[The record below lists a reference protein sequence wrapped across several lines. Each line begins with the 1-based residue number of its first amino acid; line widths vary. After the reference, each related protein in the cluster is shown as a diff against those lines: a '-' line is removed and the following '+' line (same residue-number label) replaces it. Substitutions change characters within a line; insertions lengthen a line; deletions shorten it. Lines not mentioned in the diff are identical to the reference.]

1 MSLIPLALIPLELSP
16 PATTALDI
24 LLWGVLPYV
33 SFALLVGGTIWRWKY
48 DQFGWTTRSS
58 QLYEGGLLR
67 IASPLFHFGILAVL
81 MGHVMGLVIPKT
93 WTDFVGLS
101 QHAYHLMAL
110 VVGGVAGFCTL
121 VGIALLIYRRRTT
134 GPVFMA
140 TTVNDK
146 IMYVFLV
153 GAIVLGLL
161 ATFLGTTG
169 RDGAEHNYRETV
181 SIWWRSLWYFQP
193 NVEHMA
199 AAPLWFHVHVLVA
212 MALFALWPFTRL
224 IHAFSAPVQ
233 YPFRPYIVYRS
244 RGGRPANTSPV
255 RRRGWDPIGTQ
266 DNNSL
271 TRTRQSRGATQV
283 KKKPT
288 SVEKP

>member
-1 MSLIPLALIPLELSP
+1 MILLE
-16 PATTALDI
+16 ATAQTGALDI
-24 LLWGVLPYV
+24 LLWGVLPYI

-81 MGHVMGLVIPKT
+81 MGHVMGLAIPKT
-93 WTDFVGLS
+93 WTDFVGFD
-101 QHAYHLMAL
+101 QHAYHLVAL
-110 VVGGVAGFCTL
+110 LVGGVAGVCTL

-146 IMYVFLV
+146 VMYVFLV
-153 GAIVLGLL
+153 AALVLGLL
-161 ATFLGTTG
+161 ATFFGTRAAEG
-169 RDGAEHNYRETV
+169 GEHNYRETV
-181 SIWWRSLWYFQP
+181 SIWYRSLWYFKP
-193 NVEHMA
+193 KIDHMA
-199 AAPLWFHVHVLVA
+199 AAPTWFHAHVIVA
-212 MALFALWPFTRL
+212 MLLFAIWPFTRL
-224 IHAFSAPVQ
+224 IHAFAAPVT

-244 RGGRPANTSPV
+244 RGGRPTNTTPV

-266 DNNSL
+266 DNDAL
-271 TRTRQSRGATQV
+271 RTRRKSTGATQV
-283 KKKPT
+283 TKR
-288 SVEKP
+288 